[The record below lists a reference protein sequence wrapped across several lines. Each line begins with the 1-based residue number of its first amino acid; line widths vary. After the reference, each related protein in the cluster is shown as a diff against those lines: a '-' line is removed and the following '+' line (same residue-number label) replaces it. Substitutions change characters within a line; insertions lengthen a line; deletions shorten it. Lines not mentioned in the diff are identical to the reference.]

1 MINGTIIGE
10 IKIDII
16 IPLNGMWGR
25 LNPRAAKVPKDVA
38 IIVEVIPMN
47 KLLTVPTIHLLLQG
61 VVKFGSVQIP
71 IMYVYHLRDQAS
83 GSGGHDSMPSVKS
96 IKGETLKEI
105 GMIAMRGAI
114 KKKNTIPQ
122 KDKYA

>member
-1 MINGTIIGE
+1 
-10 IKIDII
+10 
-16 IPLNGMWGR
+16 L
-25 LNPRAAKVPKDVA
+25 
-38 IIVEVIPMN
+38 
-47 KLLTVPTIHLLLQG
+47 
-61 VVKFGSVQIP
+61 
-71 IMYVYHLRDQAS
+71 
-83 GSGGHDSMPSVKS
+83 VKS